1 MYQCL
6 KLRKF
11 TKDEKTFW
19 LTKFLD
25 PERAE
30 VFTVYTH
37 NAPPFEVGVLYE
49 LCLMPNFKGFNFLDN
64 EK

>member
-6 KLRKF
+6 KVGKF
-11 TKDEKTFW
+11 SKDNKIFW

-30 VFTVYTH
+30 VFTVFTR
-37 NAPPFEVGVLYE
+37 NASPFEVGVSYE
-49 LCLMPNFKGFNFLDN
+49 LSLLPNFKGFNFLN
-64 EK
+64 E

>member
-6 KLRKF
+6 KVSKF
-11 TKDEKTFW
+11 TKEGKSFC

-30 VFTVYTH
+30 IFTVYTR
-37 NAPPFEVGVLYE
+37 NLSPFEVGESYE
-49 LCLMPNFKGFNFLDN
+49 LCLLPNFKGFNFLAD
-64 EK
+64 ER

>member
-6 KLRKF
+6 KVTKF
-11 TKDEKTFW
+11 TKDDKSFW

-25 PERAE
+25 VERAE

-37 NAPPFEVGVLYE
+37 KEPEFEVGVSYE
-49 LCLMPNFKGFNFLDN
+49 LCLLPNFKGFNFLVD